1 MSPKE
6 ISEKLDQWQDNLTQM
21 TLETSTL
28 IEEWRALV
36 IENQDLKTE
45 NRYLR
50 ERVQELT
57 AEAEKENQQQ
67 KKDTLTPALQNLM
80 NIYEDGY
87 HICNISYGQRRENDE
102 QCMFCLEILQWKHS
116 KKK

>member
-1 MSPKE
+1 MSE
-6 ISEKLDQWQDNLTQM
+6 EAT
-21 TLETSTL
+21 TL
-28 IEEWRALV
+28 IDEWRAIV
-36 IENQDLKTE
+36 MENQDLKTE

-57 AEAEKENQQQ
+57 AAAEAEDRKQQ
-67 KKDTLTPALQNLM
+67 KDTLTPALQNLM

-87 HICNISYGQRRENDE
+87 HICNISYGQRRENNE
-102 QCMFCLEILQWKHS
+102 QCMFCLEILQWKPA